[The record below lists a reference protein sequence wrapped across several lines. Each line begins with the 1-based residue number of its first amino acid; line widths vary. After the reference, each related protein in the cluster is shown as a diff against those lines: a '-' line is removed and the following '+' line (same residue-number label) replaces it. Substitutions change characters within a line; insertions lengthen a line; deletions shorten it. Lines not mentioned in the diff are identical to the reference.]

1 MRSVFVVAQ
10 REFAAM
16 VATRAFL
23 ATLIMMPILMLGG
36 LFLIPTLTKLGGGKT
51 QRILVFDAT
60 GQLVEPLQQAAE
72 LRNRAV
78 GASPETGP
86 LQTLGDSGAAT
97 SSNAD
102 GLPEAGNFWNLEAG
116 QLSGLDAAQRQQ
128 LNEQVRQGELYAWV
142 ELPAELLSDNLR
154 QPLPEVHLVCQ
165 DGVLSDVRGWLS
177 ATLQQV
183 VRLHRLNLLGLDPHV
198 VAMAD
203 APLQVTSRR
212 PGTIARDEGAEARVG
227 MQQEVAQLLVPVS
240 VMLLMFLVIF
250 LAAQP
255 MLESAMEEKNQRI
268 AELLLGLVKPWQLM
282 AGKLLG
288 NVGGSLLVVAIYG
301 LGGGLVLH
309 WGGWAESLSWQLVP
323 WFLVFQVLAV
333 LMFSSIFLTIGASV
347 SDLKEAQSL
356 LLPVWLVLMLP
367 VMVWIV
373 VLRDPN
379 GPVALGL
386 SFFPPSAPMVM
397 VLRIASGQILPAWQP
412 VASVLVML
420 AATVLMVWGASRIY
434 RASLLRSGSARSV
447 WSLLARLGG

>member
-1 MRSVFVVAQ
+1 MRSVLVVAQ

-23 ATLIMMPILMLGG
+23 ATLVMMPILMLGG
-36 LFLIPTLTKLGGGKT
+36 LFLIPALTKLGGGKT
-51 QRILVFDAT
+51 LRIVLFDAT
-60 GQLVEPLQQAAE
+60 GQLVEPLQLAAE
-72 LRNRAV
+72 LRNRAI
-78 GASPETGP
+78 GATPPSGP
-86 LQTLGDSGAAT
+86 LQTLGDAGASA
-97 SSNAD
+97 SNKSD

-116 QLSGLDAAQRQQ
+116 QLSDLDAALRQQ
-128 LNEQVRQGELYAWV
+128 LNEQVRLGELYAWV
-142 ELPAELLSDNLR
+142 ELPADLLTDNLQ
-154 QPLPEVHLVCQ
+154 QPLPEVNLVCQ

-177 ATLQQV
+177 GTLQQV
-183 VRLHRLNLLGLDPHV
+183 VRQHRLHLLGLDPQV
-198 VAMAD
+198 VALAD
-203 APLQVTSRR
+203 SPLQVTARR
-212 PGTIARDEGAEARVG
+212 PATIARDEGAEAAVG
-227 MQQEVAQLLVPVS
+227 MQQEIAQLLVPVS

-288 NVGGSLLVVAIYG
+288 NVAGSLLVVGIYG

-309 WGGWAESLSWQLVP
+309 WGGWAESLAWQLVP

-379 GPVALGL
+379 GAVALGL
-386 SFFPPSAPMVM
+386 SFFPPSTAMVM
-397 VLRIASGQILPAWQP
+397 VLRIASGQIVPAWQP
-412 VASVLVML
+412 VASVTLMLV
-420 AATVLMVWGASRIY
+420 ATTLMVWGASRIY
-434 RASLLRSGSARSV
+434 RASLLRSGSAGSV
-447 WSLLARLGG
+447 WGLLARLR

>member
-1 MRSVFVVAQ
+1 MRRVWVVAQ

-51 QRILVFDAT
+51 QRIVVFDAT
-60 GQLVEPLQQAAE
+60 GQLLGPLQQAAE
-72 LRNRAV
+72 LRNRAFI
-78 GASPETGP
+78 ASPPAGP
-86 LQTLGDSGAAT
+86 LQALADAEPSGP
-97 SSNAD
+97 SHSE
-102 GLPEAGNFWNLEAG
+102 GLPEAGNFWNLEPG
-116 QLSGLDAAQRQQ
+116 QLSDLDAPLRQQ

-142 ELPAELLSDNLR
+142 ELPAELLSDNLQ

-165 DGVLSDVRGWLS
+165 DGVLSEVRGWLS

-183 VRLHRLNLLGLDPHV
+183 VRQHRLSLLGLDPRV
-198 VAMAD
+198 VATAD
-203 APLQVTSRR
+203 APLQVTARR
-212 PGTIARDEGAEARVG
+212 PGTIAREEGAEPKVG

-301 LGGGLVLH
+301 LGGGLVLN
-309 WGGWAESLSWQLVP
+309 WGGWAESLPWQLVP

-386 SFFPPSAPMVM
+386 SFFPPSTAMVM
-397 VLRIASGQILPAWQP
+397 VLRIASGQLLPAWQP
-412 VASVLVML
+412 VASVLLML
-420 AATVLMVWGASRIY
+420 AATMLMVWGASRIY

-447 WSLLARLGG
+447 WSLLARLR